1 MHALWMEIGLTD
13 VGDELGQICDEILE
27 RAVEPCTAD
36 PLWVRSTSEL
46 LALLVFDDEDQA
58 RRAAGRFVVGQQVGE
73 PQGGATLA
81 SVRVGEVMAVGAAG

>member
-13 VGDELGQICDEILE
+13 VGDEVRLICEEILE
-27 RAVEPCTAD
+27 RAVEPRAAD
-36 PLWVRSTSEL
+36 PLWVRSKSEL
-46 LALLVFDDEDQA
+46 LGLLVFDDEDRA

-81 SVRVGEVMAVGAAG
+81 SVRVGEVMAVGPAG